1 MENQEYKFC
10 TKCGAKMPIQSKFCT
25 ACGAPFDSAGN
36 VIKTEQYKDPARA
49 NNQALGNSV
58 QQIISKNTGYYI
70 PQFEQIK
77 NGNKSKINWASFFLG
92 LVHASYRNV
101 WKEWFKDTG
110 KFFAAEYIAIIIG
123 SIGCFIC
130 FMTGNIAAGG
140 ILFVV
145 SLVAAFILGIIY
157 VIKGILF
164 SVKFNKVYLKHV
176 EKKASAGD
184 YSGDP
189 SVGRALIISVIFS
202 VITGIVAFAATSA
215 FGLAMLSGI
224 EMTSEY
230 EDEEIYDD
238 YEDINN
244 YSSEYDNNV
253 SGTVE
258 SSYDDQNNELKN
270 GTYIYDDGSSV
281 YNTAIVSE
289 DETGQRIDI
298 ESMGYGGHGQGVG
311 GGYLN
316 ALGNGVYTC
325 LDDSDFGTMT
335 ITLTDGGFSV
345 VTHPAEGMEMM
356 YTNLNG
362 EYIYNGTDAAPVA
375 NEPESTSNVDEYI
388 FPDSNTRYLTDSDV
402 AGMDKATVR
411 LGINEIYA
419 RHGRR
424 FETEDL
430 NTYFTSK
437 SWYTPQYSADEFA
450 SIEDSVMN
458 EYEKEN
464 IKFLAAVRDGMAD
477 NASGFKADWIYGTYT
492 MTTDAGAV
500 DLEVGYYSDSGYDYI
515 KLNGSY
521 ADSTGYFEGT
531 VRESDGNSYIAVDNS
546 DNVVNF
552 VYNGIDS
559 IEITNADNT
568 GGMNFPG
575 FEGIYKKT
583 ADF

>member
-1 MENQEYKFC
+1 MEESYKYC
-10 TKCGAKMPIQSKFCT
+10 TRCGAKMPIQSKFCT

-176 EKKASAGD
+176 EKKAGAGD

-419 RHGRR
+419 RHGRM

-437 SWYTPQYSADEFA
+437 SWYTPLYSADEFA

-464 IKFLAAVRDGMAD
+464 IKFLAAVRDSMAD

-492 MTTDAGAV
+492 MTMDAGAV
-500 DLEVGYYSDSGYDYI
+500 DLEVGFYSDSGEDYI
-515 KLNGSY
+515 VLSGSY
-521 ADSTGYFEGT
+521 ADSMGYFEGT
-531 VRESDGNSYIAVDNS
+531 VMASDGSNYTAVDDS
-546 DNVVNF
+546 GNVVNL

-559 IEITNADNT
+559 IEITNASNT

-575 FEGIYKKT
+575 FEGTYEKIQDY
-583 ADF
+583 